1 MRAGFWLIARSMVC
15 AIARS
20 SLTNI
25 VDQWRKMPDDMAGD
39 ERKRWADI
47 AFRGMSALKK
57 AGVDYTAKCPTTC
70 YKEVQR
76 PDDSDGSVTLTS
88 WST

>member
-1 MRAGFWLIARSMVC
+1 
-15 AIARS
+15 
-20 SLTNI
+20 
-25 VDQWRKMPDDMAGD
+25 MPDDLADD

-57 AGVDYTAKCPTTC
+57 AGVEYTAKNSATC

-76 PDDSDGSVTLTS
+76 PEDSDDSVTLTS
-88 WST
+88 WGNNGNCTVYSRC